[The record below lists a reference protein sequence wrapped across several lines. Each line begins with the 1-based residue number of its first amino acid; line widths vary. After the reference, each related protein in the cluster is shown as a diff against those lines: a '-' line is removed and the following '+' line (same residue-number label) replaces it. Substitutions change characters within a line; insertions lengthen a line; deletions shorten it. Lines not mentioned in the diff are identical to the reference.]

1 MQWEQEINAC
11 VEEGSLRVFVYYAD
25 RVNVREEDFKG
36 IDVVLTTYPVVEAEW
51 RKIINATLGGVS
63 MVREKVSAS
72 IDGDALEIFLRT

>member
-1 MQWEQEINAC
+1 M
-11 VEEGSLRVFVYYAD
+11 YYAD

-36 IDVVLTTYPVVEAEW
+36 IDVVLTTYPVVEAEVAE
-51 RKIINATLGGVS
+51 NNQSTLGGVS